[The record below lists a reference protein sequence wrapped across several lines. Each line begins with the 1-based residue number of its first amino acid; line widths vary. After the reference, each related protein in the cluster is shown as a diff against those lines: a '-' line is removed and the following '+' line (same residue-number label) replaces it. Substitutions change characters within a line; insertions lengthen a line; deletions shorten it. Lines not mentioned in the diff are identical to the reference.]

1 MDSIEAALAAL
12 DLQLKPNYTQTAK
25 EYGVDRSTLSRR
37 HRNITGTKADGY
49 DSQSFLTQ
57 QQSKVLIAYIN
68 ELTNRGLPPTVAIV
82 RSFAQE
88 IAGKPPRSH

>member
-12 DLQLKPNYTQTAK
+12 DLQLKPNYTQTVK
-25 EYGVDRSTLSRR
+25 EYSVDQSTLLRR

-49 DSQSFLTQ
+49 NSQSFLTQ

-68 ELTNRGLPPTVAIV
+68 ELTNRSLPPTVAMV

-88 IAGKPPRSH
+88 IAGKPPGSH